1 MSDQTEFDFEFDDY
15 DGTFLE
21 KNMICDPRHNW
32 LRPGGTYTMASLAC
46 TMASLAYSISQERDL
61 TLEELKFLK
70 KNGPIDLVWR
80 EENGCLV
87 FNDRVAKHF
96 YDLQRQG
103 SG

>member
-1 MSDQTEFDFEFDDY
+1 MMSDQTEFEFDDY

-32 LRPGGTYTMASLAC
+32 LRAGGATTL
-46 TMASLAYSISQERDL
+46 ASLAYSISQERDL
-61 TLEELKFLK
+61 TLAELKFLK

-87 FNDRVAKHF
+87 FNDRVAKYF
-96 YDLQRQG
+96 YELQRQG

>member
-1 MSDQTEFDFEFDDY
+1 MMSDQTEFDFEFDDY

-32 LRPGGTYTMASLAC
+32 LRPGGTC
-46 TMASLAYSISQERDL
+46 TMAGLAYSISQERDL

-87 FNDRVAKHF
+87 FNDRVAKYF
-96 YDLQRQG
+96 YELQRQG

>member
-1 MSDQTEFDFEFDDY
+1 MMSDQTEFEFEFDDY

-21 KNMICDPRHNW
+21 KDMLCDPRHNW
-32 LRPGGTYTMASLAC
+32 ARQGRFSSIV
-46 TMASLAYSISQERDL
+46 MASLAYSISQERDL
-61 TLEELKFLK
+61 TLAELKFLN

-87 FNDRVAKHF
+87 FNDRVAKYF
-96 YDLQRQG
+96 YELQRQG